1 MSNTSRLRRA
11 IYYTWGD
18 LFFQNG
24 RLFFQRQDAPWCLC
38 WHSSL
43 QLPSHD
49 PSMDV
54 PNGPH
59 LWQHLHNEGLN
70 LERATLIILTIVSQ
84 ARETPQRAW
93 PLLSC
98 SRRQVG
104 NIRHFVISEMHWTW
118 LSIWFCVL
126 GCPDGVVN
134 VIHGQHDTVN
144 FICDH
149 PDIRAVSFVG
159 GDAAGKH
166 IYERGSANGKRV
178 QVWPP

>member
-1 MSNTSRLRRA
+1 MDLTCHRWEAPGHLGRSPFFPQRTS
-11 IYYTWGD
+11 
-18 LFFQNG
+18 LFQ
-24 RLFFQRQDAPWCLC
+24 LQDAPWCLC
-38 WHSSL
+38 WYSSL

-70 LERATLIILTIVSQ
+70 LEGATLIILTIVSQ

-104 NIRHFVISEMHWTW
+104 TKRHFVINALHWAR
-118 LSIWFCVL
+118 FCFQ